1 MNSQMPLNIDN
12 HRPTAFAL
20 VVLAALVAIVLAGS
34 ATVSAQEM
42 AEPVADTI
50 KVQTRVVFMDALVKD
65 KRTGVPISDLK
76 PENFEVF
83 DDGTP
88 RTISYFTREGQ
99 ARKPLALVLILD
111 LRDDGAGR
119 YLKRPEVLKVVA
131 EELAKLSPQDEVA
144 ILAMSING
152 EDEKRLWLSG
162 FTRNPAELV
171 AALAKAPQFVDVDPE
186 VADAKANQANK
197 TSDANRGSSVT
208 IGSDSSARESEAAA
222 RERIRAEERERQSAP
237 QSANEAERGSQDLP
251 KPDDV
256 VEVEVVKGKNGTTV
270 TRTTRKDGSVDVKRM
285 NKKGDVTIDLGDI
298 YDLAAAVK
306 DTTRKA
312 KQERPNS
319 QLAIVYVSDGI
330 APIFFEDRDAAEQLL
345 IRSNAIFNSLT
356 AEMRT
361 LFKLLMP
368 IAKPIAGSLG
378 ISVYGAAK
386 RLAQQTGGEA
396 VKVSRPK
403 DFGTGLSKI
412 IGNLT
417 ARYNLGFAL
426 AEGEKDDGRLHN
438 LEVRVKAPDAKG
450 KLRKLE
456 VSSRQGYYMSE
467 TGGKEKTAA
476 NVQ

>member
-1 MNSQMPLNIDN
+1 MNSNTHSAI
-12 HRPTAFAL
+12 HRIKRSGLATLILAAFAA
-20 VVLAALVAIVLAGS
+20 VLLSCAPDIA
-34 ATVSAQEM
+34 AQE
-42 AEPVADTI
+42 VADTI
-50 KVQTRVVFMDALVKD
+50 RVNTRVVFMDALVKD

-76 PENFEVF
+76 PENFQVL
-83 DDGTP
+83 DDGTA

-119 YLKRPEVLKVVA
+119 YLKRPEVLKVVSD
-131 EELAKLSPQDEVA
+131 ELAKLSPQDEVA

-171 AALAKAPQFVDVDPE
+171 AALARTTQFIDVDPA
-186 VADAKANQANK
+186 VADARAGK
-197 TSDANRGSSVT
+197 TTEKNDADHGSSLTVN
-208 IGSDSSARESEAAA
+208 IGS
-222 RERIRAEERERQSAP
+222 SAP
-237 QSANEAERGSQDLP
+237 KTADDTEKNADGSQRGRT
-251 KPDDV
+251 
-256 VEVEVVKGKNGTTV
+256 VEDKLRADQEVVDVEIIKGKNGAV
-270 TRTTRKDGSVDVKRM
+270 ITRTTRKDGSIDVKRT
-285 NKKGDVTIDLGDI
+285 NKKGEVTIELGDI

-319 QLAIVYVSDGI
+319 ELAIVYVSDGI
-330 APIFFEDRDAAEQLL
+330 NPIFFEDRDATEELL
-345 IRSNAIFNSLT
+345 IHSNAIFNSLT

-368 IAKPIAGSLG
+368 IAKPIAGSMG

-396 VKVSRPK
+396 VKVKRAQ
-403 DFGTGLSKI
+403 DFGYGLSKI

-417 ARYNLGFAL
+417 ARYSLGFAL
-426 AEGEKDDGRLHN
+426 AEDEKDDGRLHN

-450 KLRKLE
+450 KVRKLE

-467 TGGKEKTAA
+467 TQEKEKTAA
-476 NVQ
+476 VAQ

>member
-1 MNSQMPLNIDN
+1 MNSEMPPSVHNRKRAAL
-12 HRPTAFAL
+12 AFITLAVLSVL
-20 VVLAALVAIVLAGS
+20 VVSGS
-34 ATVSAQEM
+34 ASVSAQE
-42 AEPVADTI
+42 VADTI
-50 KVQTRVVFMDALVKD
+50 KVNTRVVFMDALVKD

-111 LRDDGAGR
+111 LRDSGAGR

-131 EELAKLSPQDEVA
+131 DELAKLSPQDEVA
-144 ILAMSING
+144 ILAMDLNG

-162 FTRNPAELV
+162 FTRDPAQLV
-171 AALAKAPQFVDVDPE
+171 AALARAPQFIDVDPE
-186 VADAKANQANK
+186 VADARAGK
-197 TSDANRGSSVT
+197 TTQKNDANRGSSLT
-208 IGSDSSARESEAAA
+208 LGSNSSESSAKEPEH
-222 RERIRAEERERQSAP
+222 QSAGP
-237 QSANEAERGSQDLP
+237 GPGTP
-251 KPDDV
+251 KSEDIL
-256 VEVEVVKGKNGTTV
+256 EVEVIKGKNGSVV
-270 TRTTRKDGSVDVKRM
+270 TRTTRKDGSVDVKRA
-285 NKKGDVTIDLGDI
+285 NKKGDVTMELGDI

-306 DTTRKA
+306 ETTRKA

-319 QLAIVYVSDGI
+319 QLSIIWVSDGI
-330 APIFFEDRDAAEQLL
+330 APIFFEDRDATEQML
-345 IRSNAIFNSLT
+345 IRSNVIFNSMT

-368 IAKPIAGSLG
+368 IAKPIAGKLG

-396 VKVSRPK
+396 VKVSRVK

-417 ARYNLGFAL
+417 ARYSLGFTL
-426 AEGEKDDGRLHN
+426 AEGEKDDGRLHD

-456 VSSRQGYYMSE
+456 VSSRKGYYMSE
-467 TGGKEKTAA
+467 TGEKEKTAA
-476 NVQ
+476 VAQ

>member
-1 MNSQMPLNIDN
+1 MPLNIDN
-12 HRPTAFAL
+12 RRPTAFAI
-20 VVLAALVAIVLAGS
+20 VVLTALFAVALACS
-34 ATVSAQEM
+34 ARVSAQEL
-42 AEPVADTI
+42 EEQVSDVF
-50 KVQTRVVFMDALVKD
+50 KVNTRVVFMDALVKD
-65 KRTGVPISDLK
+65 KRTGVPIADLK

-83 DDGTP
+83 DDGAP
-88 RTISYFTREGQ
+88 RTISYFNREGQ

-144 ILAMSING
+144 ILAMDING

-162 FTRNPAELV
+162 FTRDPAQLV
-171 AALAKAPQFVDVDPE
+171 AALARAQKFVDVDPQQ
-186 VADAKANQANK
+186 ADARAAKASQQV
-197 TSDANRGSSVT
+197 DPDRGNSLTLS
-208 IGSDSSARESEAAA
+208 SDSSQKEPQT
-222 RERIRAEERERQSAP
+222 QSAGQGP
-237 QSANEAERGSQDLP
+237 GTP
-251 KPDDV
+251 KSEDV
-256 VEVEVVKGKNGTTV
+256 AEVEVVKGKNGAVV
-270 TRTTRKDGSVDVKRM
+270 TRTTHKDGSVDVKRT
-285 NKKGDVTIDLGDI
+285 NKKGEVTIELGDI

-312 KQERPNS
+312 KQDRPNS

-330 APIFFEDRDAAEQLL
+330 NPIFFEDRDATEELL
-345 IRSNAIFNSLT
+345 IHSNAIFNSLT
-356 AEMRT
+356 AELRT

-368 IAKPIAGSLG
+368 IAKPIAGSMG

-386 RLAQQTGGEA
+386 RLAQQSGGEA

-417 ARYNLGFAL
+417 ARYSLGFAL
-426 AEGEKDDGRLHN
+426 AEEEKDDGRLHN

>member
-1 MNSQMPLNIDN
+1 MQPTTPIHNSG
-12 HRPTAFAL
+12 RTAIALIIVATFA
-20 VVLAALVAIVLAGS
+20 AILLSCS
-34 ATVSAQEM
+34 ASVMAQE
-42 AEPVADTI
+42 VTDTI
-50 KVQTRVVFMDALVKD
+50 KVNTRVVFMDALVKD

-76 PENFEVF
+76 PEHFQVF
-83 DDGTP
+83 DDGNP

-131 EELAKLSPQDEVA
+131 NELAKLSPQDEVA
-144 ILAMSING
+144 ILAMDING

-162 FTRNPAELV
+162 FTRNPQELV
-171 AALAKAPQFVDVDPE
+171 AALARAPQFIDVDPA
-186 VADAKANQANK
+186 VADAEAAQANK
-197 TSDANRGSSVT
+197 TNDANRGSSVT
-208 IGSDSSARESEAAA
+208 IGASSSEQEAKAAA
-222 RERIRAEERERQSAP
+222 RERIREEERATNEKDADTEKNADGSIRERTV
-237 QSANEAERGSQDLP
+237 EP
-251 KPDDV
+251 KPGDP
-256 VEVEVVKGKNGTTV
+256 VEVEVIKGKNGAV
-270 TRTTRKDGSVDVKRM
+270 ITRTTRRDGSVDVKRV
-285 NKKGDVTIDLGDI
+285 NKKGDVVIDLGDV

-330 APIFFEDRDAAEQLL
+330 NPIFFEERDAAQDLL
-345 IRSNAIFNSLT
+345 IHSNAIFNSLT

-368 IAKPIAGSLG
+368 IAKPIAGSMG

-386 RLAQQTGGEA
+386 RLAEQTGGEA
-396 VKVSRPK
+396 VKVKRAQ
-403 DFGTGLSKI
+403 DFGYGLSKI

-417 ARYNLGFAL
+417 ARYSLGFAL
-426 AEGEKDDGRLHN
+426 AEDERDDGRLHN

-467 TGGKEKTAA
+467 TQEKEKTAA
-476 NVQ
+476 IKQ